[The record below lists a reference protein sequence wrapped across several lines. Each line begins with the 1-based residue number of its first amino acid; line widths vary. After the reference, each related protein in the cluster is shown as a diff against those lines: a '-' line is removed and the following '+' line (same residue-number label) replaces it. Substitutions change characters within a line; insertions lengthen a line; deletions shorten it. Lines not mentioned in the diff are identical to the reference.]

1 MLRLGFCVGE
11 LERHRSVKIIPAWNP
26 MSLIDRDHFVSD
38 IRAADVTRSDLTALL
53 RATDRC
59 FDSENEWSKNSVI
72 L

>member
-1 MLRLGFCVGE
+1 
-11 LERHRSVKIIPAWNP
+11 